1 MIDLIQFLR
10 KLDPL
15 HTLSDDMLKDRVSH
29 RSRFN
34 NDPEGA
40 QLFKYTSNKKLELL
54 AWATN
59 PGNGICIY
67 KSGKILKSWSVRFVG
82 FPSGYCNWFNW
93 NRIKNQEFLSLLS
106 KPVWKDSYFNPDLDY
121 SNTDIS
127 SKWETIWTG
136 YAFELVGNPNGI
148 VKDLIHFRDGKV
160 PAEVFGGQRQ
170 NFPDPLGNIAPH
182 ASIERIKI
190 AIKET
195 KSKTLRVYLER
206 ELTYADSRF
215 NPELI
220 NQRTKQGIP
229 HTRSWLLDILSFVT
243 AMNSSIDHSCIDNP
257 GLLELT
263 SFTKMGR
270 IHYNNVYPMIY
281 WPAVLLYDIP
291 PADIRERLTTAA
303 VKQRFVE
310 SNKPKGVRN
319 ESF

>member
-1 MIDLIQFLR
+1 MTINLVQFLR

-15 HTLSDDMLKDRVSH
+15 HTLSDDMLKDRVNH

-82 FPSGYCNWFNW
+82 FPSEYCNWFNW

-136 YAFELVGNPNGI
+136 YAFELVGKHDGL
-148 VKDLIHFRDGKV
+148 VKKLIHSRDGKV
-160 PAEVFGGQRQ
+160 PAEAFGGQRL
-170 NFPDPLGNIAPH
+170 NFPNPLGNMAPS

-190 AIKET
+190 VIKET
-195 KSKTLRVYLER
+195 KSRTLRVYLEKK
-206 ELTYADSRF
+206 LTYANPRF

-220 NQRTKQGIP
+220 NQRTKQVIP
-229 HTRSWLLDILSFVT
+229 YTKSWLLDILSFVT
-243 AMNSSIDHSCIDNP
+243 AMNGSIDHSCIDNP
-257 GLLELT
+257 GLLQLT
-263 SFTKMGR
+263 SFTKMGKS
-270 IHYNNVYPMIY
+270 YSAYPTTY
-281 WPAVLLYDIP
+281 WPTVLLYDIP

-310 SNKPKGVRN
+310 SNKPKGVHN